1 MTIKPEAQSCH
12 SDQHLA
18 KLPVPSGTTSG
29 TDCGTDTPIATWCFA
44 NTSVGMS
51 RFWTVQPPSG
61 EERERPGLRGDLS
74 TCAMVDGIRVI
85 NDQRETLIC
94 H

>member
-29 TDCGTDTPIATWCFA
+29 TDTPMATWCFA

-51 RFWTVQPPSG
+51 RFWTVEPPSG
-61 EERERPGLRGDLS
+61 EERKRPGLRSDLS
-74 TCAMVDGIRVI
+74 TDAMVDGIRVI
-85 NDQRETLIC
+85 NDRRETLIC